1 MVGQTIRRIFKFFN
15 NNRNWGKMI
24 IAFTF
29 TAVILAGLLWTS
41 SPVKAI
47 GVTLTLPPTVTAGN
61 NYSFTST
68 VTINTNEN
76 VPINSL
82 RLDLTGP
89 TNAYAVFNPDGTITS
104 QSSQFA
110 IAKQGNSTYAE
121 GSRSGYGYGYS
132 SGSNELDISIN
143 SGNDQTEVYNDGSNW
158 TWDQADN
165 DTAAG
170 YFDSGTQKWGSGMRF
185 TNINIPQ
192 GATITKAYLVFTTK
206 YPESGTGCKTTII
219 GDKEPDAAAFSNLAD
234 YQARRGIAVGGADDT
249 KKTIAQVT
257 WDDIV
262 GGLAQ
267 GAQFDSPDISSVI
280 QEIVDQ
286 PSWTSGNHLALF
298 WDDHAGRSD
307 QGGWRGAYSY
317 LGSNDSSPILHI
329 EYGFAGLGSYQT
341 SWGYGYGYSGPTTL
355 QYQVTINTSGMQ
367 AGNYSAQMSVNV
379 PQPADSSVTKFLS
392 ISYPFSITPNTGEG
406 GSVPTSHT
414 LVLIQLAGT
423 CNVDSNGVTIG
434 SSQLTSMNG
443 NIIMNIASGTKLL
456 NSQGQPLTMLS
467 ATATTNLPAPPA
479 GSVVISSVEFGPTG
493 ATFNPAIS
501 VSFKY
506 DPASLPAMV
515 PGSSLYVAW
524 WDGTSWQKLAST
536 VDSQNNEVTT
546 AISHF
551 TSFALIGTQTP
562 VTTTSTTTPT
572 STITVTPVTT
582 TKTTTTIP
590 ATSPSTTKTTQVS
603 TTTLTPITTTSTIS
617 TTPSKSSLPL
627 WSWLLIGVVAIFVVA
642 IVVILVRRNK

>member
-1 MVGQTIRRIFKFFN
+1 
-15 NNRNWGKMI
+15 
-24 IAFTF
+24 
-29 TAVILAGLLWTS
+29 
-41 SPVKAI
+41 
-47 GVTLTLPPTVTAGN
+47 
-61 NYSFTST
+61 
-68 VTINTNEN
+68 
-76 VPINSL
+76 
-82 RLDLTGP
+82 
-89 TNAYAVFNPDGTITS
+89 
-104 QSSQFA
+104 
-110 IAKQGNSTYAE
+110 
-121 GSRSGYGYGYS
+121 
-132 SGSNELDISIN
+132 
-143 SGNDQTEVYNDGSNW
+143 
-158 TWDQADN
+158 
-165 DTAAG
+165 
-170 YFDSGTQKWGSGMRF
+170 MRF
-185 TNINIPQ
+185 ANIKIPQ
-192 GATITKAYLVFTTK
+192 GATITKAYLIFTTK
-206 YPESGTGCKTTII
+206 YTESGTGCNTTIT
-219 GDKEPDAAAFSNLAD
+219 GDKEPDAAAFTNLAD
-234 YQARRGIAVGGADDT
+234 YQARRGTAVGGADDT
-249 KKTIAQVT
+249 KRTTTQVN
-257 WDDIV
+257 WDGIP

-267 GAQFDSPDISSVI
+267 GDQFDSPYITSVI

-298 WDDHAGRSD
+298 WDDHVGQSTS
-307 QGGWRGAYSY
+307 GGWRGAYSY
-317 LGSNDSSPILHI
+317 LGSSNSSPILHI

-355 QYQVTINTSGMQ
+355 QYQVTINTSTMQ
-367 AGNYSAQMSVNV
+367 VGNYNAQMSVNV
-379 PQPADSSVTKFLS
+379 PQPVDSSVTKFLS
-392 ISYPFSITPNTGEG
+392 INYPFSITSNTGGG

-414 LVLIQLAGT
+414 LVLVQLAGT
-423 CNVDSNGVTIG
+423 CIVDSNGVTIG

-456 NSQGQPLTMLS
+456 DSQGQPLTILS
-467 ATATTNLPAPPA
+467 ATATTNLPSPPA
-479 GSVVISSVEFGPTG
+479 GSVVISSVEFGPKG

-506 DPASLPAMV
+506 DPASLPARV

-562 VTTTSTTTPT
+562 VTTTSTTTPI
-572 STITVTPVTT
+572 STTTVTPVTTT

-590 ATSPSTTKTTQVS
+590 ATSPSTTTTTQVS